1 MAQEFK
7 MPDIGEGLTEGEIGN
22 WLVEVG
28 QTIKEND
35 PLVEVL
41 TEKVNVEIPSP
52 YSGTVLEILAQE
64 GDVVDVGTSIV
75 VIGKK
80 GEKRK
85 KVEGKPKEE
94 GPTEE
99 EKPMEEEE
107 EAKAAKKE
115 EKPAKRAAPSSK
127 ILATPAVR
135 RLARELDIE
144 LQDVKGSGA
153 RGRVTEGDVRG
164 FAEAG
169 GAEAE
174 AAVEEEVPEEAPA
187 EVAPEEPVAEEAVSD
202 EVQAEEAPPEEPAVE
217 AAEVVEPVPAP
228 PEDLVERVKIRGIRR
243 TISERMLKS
252 KNTAAHFTY
261 VEEAD
266 VTELVSLRK
275 RAKMWAEE
283 RGVKLTYLPFI
294 LKALVAALKENPTL
308 NATVDWENE
317 EVLVKGYYNIAVA
330 TATDAG
336 LLAPVVHA
344 VDQKSILTVAKEVEA
359 ISDKARAGKLTLE
372 DVHDPTFTVTSL
384 GVIGGVLA
392 TPIIHHPQLAI
403 LGVHKIAKRPMV
415 QDGQVVIREMMN
427 VSVSFDHRIID
438 GHIGAAF
445 TQSLVRYLEDP
456 GVLLLHL
463 LESEGNG
470 P

>member
-7 MPDIGEGLTEGEIGN
+7 MPDIGEGLTEGEIGK
-22 WLVEVG
+22 WLVEEG
-28 QTIKEND
+28 QAIKEND

-52 YSGTVLEILAQE
+52 YTGTVLELLAEE
-64 GDVVDVGTSIV
+64 GDIVDVGTAIV
-75 VIGKK
+75 VIGAK
-80 GEKRK
+80 GEKGK
-85 KVEGKPKEE
+85 KGK
-94 GPTEE
+94 
-99 EKPMEEEE
+99 
-107 EAKAAKKE
+107 AKGKAKKE
-115 EKPAKRAAPSSK
+115 EPPVEEKPAEEKEQDKKAKKEEEPATKKAPSGK

-135 RLARELDIE
+135 RLARELDVEIQE
-144 LQDVKGSGA
+144 VTGTGA
-153 RGRVTEGDVRG
+153 RGRISEDDVRA
-164 FAEAG
+164 FAEG
-169 GAEAE
+169 GAPAEAE
-174 AAVEEEVPEEAPA
+174 VAEEVPPEEAPA
-187 EVAPEEPVAEEAVSD
+187 EEEAAEEALV
-202 EVQAEEAPPEEPAVE
+202 EEPPAEEAPAEPAP
-217 AAEVVEPVPAP
+217 VVEDVAAP
-228 PEDLVERVKIRGIRR
+228 PEELVERVKIRGIRR
-243 TISERMLKS
+243 TISERMLQS

-261 VEEAD
+261 VEEVD

-275 RAKMWAEE
+275 RVKAWAEG
-283 RGVKLTYLPFI
+283 RGVRLTYLPFI

-308 NATVDWENE
+308 NGSVDWENE
-317 EVLVKGYYNIAVA
+317 EILTKRYYNIGVA

-336 LLAPVVHA
+336 LLVPVVPN
-344 VDQKSILTVAKEVEA
+344 VDQKSILTVAKEVDEL
-359 ISDKARAGKLTLE
+359 SERARAGKLTLE
-372 DVHDPTFTVTSL
+372 DVHDATFTVTSL

-438 GHIGAAF
+438 GHVGAAF

-463 LESEGNG
+463 LEAEGNG

>member
-7 MPDIGEGLTEGEIGN
+7 MPDIGEGLTEGEIGK
-22 WLVEVG
+22 WLVEEG

-52 YSGTVLEILAQE
+52 FGGTVLELLAEE
-64 GDVVDVGTSIV
+64 GDIVDVGTAIV

-80 GEKRK
+80 GEKGAKGK
-85 KVEGKPKEE
+85 KGKGKPKEE
-94 GPTEE
+94 EPPVDEE
-99 EKPMEEEE
+99 LPKEKKEGKKAKSKEEP
-107 EAKAAKKE
+107 AKK
-115 EKPAKRAAPSSK
+115 PAPSGR

-135 RLARELDIE
+135 RLARELEVEIKE
-144 LQDVKGSGA
+144 VSGTGD
-153 RGRVTEGDVRG
+153 RGRITEDDVRAFAEG
-164 FAEAG
+164 GPPVEAEAG
-169 GAEAE
+169 EEAPVE
-174 AAVEEEVPEEAPA
+174 EVAVEEPA
-187 EVAPEEPVAEEAVSD
+187 EEPP
-202 EVQAEEAPPEEPAVE
+202 AEEAPPEEPLPAPVPVE
-217 AAEVVEPVPAP
+217 AGPPP
-228 PEDLVERVKIRGIRR
+228 PEQRGARGKIRGIRR
-243 TISERMLKS
+243 TISERMLQS

-261 VEEAD
+261 VEEVD

-275 RAKMWAEE
+275 RVKGWAED
-283 RGVKLTYLPFI
+283 RGVRLTYLPFI

-308 NATVDWENE
+308 NASVDWENE
-317 EVLVKGYYNIAVA
+317 EVLVKRYYNIGIA

-336 LLAPVVHA
+336 LLVPVIQG
-344 VDQKSILTVAKEVEA
+344 VDQKSVLTVAKEVDALSE
-359 ISDKARAGKLTLE
+359 KARAGNLTLE
-372 DVHDPTFTVTSL
+372 DIHDPTFTVTSL

-438 GHIGAAF
+438 GHVGAAF

-463 LESEGNG
+463 LEAEGNG

>member
-7 MPDIGEGLTEGEIGN
+7 MPDIGEGLTEGEIGK
-22 WLVEVG
+22 WLVEEG
-28 QTIKEND
+28 QAIKEND

-52 YSGTVLEILAQE
+52 YAGTVLELLAAE
-64 GDVVDVGTSIV
+64 GDVVEVGTSIV
-75 VIGKK
+75 VIGEK
-80 GEKRK
+80 GEKGK
-85 KVEGKPKEE
+85 KSKGKSKGKAKEE
-94 GPTEE
+94 EPPVEEKPPEE
-99 EKPMEEEE
+99 EKEDK
-107 EAKAAKKE
+107 EAKAE
-115 EKPAKRAAPSSK
+115 EESAGEPAPSGK

-135 RLARELDIE
+135 KLARELDIE
-144 LQDVKGSGA
+144 LQGVKGTGP
-153 RGRVTEGDVRG
+153 RGRIIEVDVRA
-164 FAEAG
+164 FAE
-169 GAEAE
+169 GAPPAKAE
-174 AAVEEEVPEEAPA
+174 VVEEAP
-187 EVAPEEPVAEEAVSD
+187 V
-202 EVQAEEAPPEEPAVE
+202 EEAPPEEAPPEEAPVEEVPAEEPPVEPLPVVE
-217 AAEVVEPVPAP
+217 AGPAP
-228 PEDLVERVKIRGIRR
+228 PEELIERMKVRGIRR
-243 TISERMLKS
+243 TISERMLQS

-261 VEEAD
+261 VEEVD
-266 VTELVSLRK
+266 VTALVSLRK
-275 RAKMWAEE
+275 RVKAWAEE
-283 RGVKLTYLPFI
+283 RGVRLTYLPFI

-317 EVLVKGYYNIAVA
+317 EVLIKRYYNIGVA

-336 LLAPVVHA
+336 LLAPVVKD
-344 VDQKSILTVAKEVEA
+344 VDQKSILTVAREVDALSE
-359 ISDKARAGKLTLE
+359 KARAGKLTLE

-438 GHIGAAF
+438 GHVGAAF

-463 LESEGNG
+463 LEAEGNG